1 MIIVDRDFYTG
12 IGKVYAVGDV
22 IGFPSLASV
31 SMDQGRLAV
40 LHAFNQKET
49 DLNTLLPYGIYTI
62 PEVSIVGETE
72 ESLSDRGVAY
82 ETGIARF
89 YELARGQISGDH
101 DGILKLIFCPKTKKL
116 YGVHIIGER
125 AADMIH
131 IGQAVISFGGTID
144 YFVETVFNFP
154 TMSEAYKTAALNG
167 LSALR

>member
-1 MIIVDRDFYTG
+1 
-12 IGKVYAVGDV
+12 V

-40 LHAFNQKET
+40 QHAFGLKGT
-49 DLNTLLPYGIYTI
+49 TLNTLLPYGIYTI

-72 ESLSDRGVAY
+72 ESLGRQGVPY
-82 ETGIARF
+82 QPGIARF

-101 DGILKLIFCPKTKKL
+101 DGVLKLIFCPKTRKL
-116 YGVHIIGER
+116 FGVHIIGER
-125 AADMIH
+125 ATDLIH
-131 IGQAVISFGGTID
+131 IGQAVISYGGTID

-167 LSALR
+167 LSGIQ